1 MRVARAM
8 SRAQPASQ
16 VSAAAALVHEWHTNG
31 IIMQEAGIAMTKQCD
46 ESGEEKGRQS
56 SWLVWN
62 STNDQWR
69 PGRGA
74 RAKPRAQQRRRA
86 YCRAR
91 QHDI

>member
-1 MRVARAM
+1 MTEPGEREDESEILIMRTRCNNAMRVARAM

-56 SWLVWN
+56 SWLV
-62 STNDQWR
+62 
-69 PGRGA
+69 
-74 RAKPRAQQRRRA
+74 
-86 YCRAR
+86 
-91 QHDI
+91 